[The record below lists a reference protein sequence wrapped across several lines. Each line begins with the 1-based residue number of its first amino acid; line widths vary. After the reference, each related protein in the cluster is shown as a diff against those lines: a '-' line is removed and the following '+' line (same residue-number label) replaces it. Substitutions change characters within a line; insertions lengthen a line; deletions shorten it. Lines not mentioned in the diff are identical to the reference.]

1 MKIVCWLTLMR
12 MLYPVAW
19 PSSSSTAKKQ
29 AAEATGFRR
38 KRVSRLAIS
47 SRVDSSSSISGR
59 LVSLL
64 NTQTLTGRPVS
75 DIVAS
80 NGEKFEF
87 VYVVYFASIFFI
99 NFNKND
105 ILSFSFP
112 SAEGYNPAF

>member
-1 MKIVCWLTLMR
+1 

-19 PSSSSTAKKQ
+19 QSSSSTAKKQ

-47 SRVDSSSSISGR
+47 SRVDSGSSISGR
-59 LVSLL
+59 LVSLQY
-64 NTQTLTGRPVS
+64 TQMLTGRPVV

-87 VYVVYFASIFFI
+87 VYVVYFASIFLI
-99 NFNKND
+99 YFNKND
-105 ILSFSFP
+105 FLSFVFP
-112 SAEGYNPAF
+112 SADGYNPAF